1 MSTGPLERFLRLLPL
16 AALGVALAGPA
27 TADAQPKESAPS
39 IDAPFLWQI
48 DGGDRPSFLFGTIHA
63 GVDAAELPSVVDSAL
78 SCSDLFVMET
88 TPGDLF
94 NPALDAQFATGVPMD
109 MMLARDAH
117 TGGLGVATL
126 ETMQFQLSLLK
137 QVGSAEDL
145 AAMLADDSDAIEPL
159 VDAYRAGDLDQ
170 ISEVTHMG
178 DSQMRDLLL
187 TDRNHRW
194 MHKLGGLLSRGGAF
208 IAVGVGHCPGP
219 DGLLDLLDQQ
229 GYSIRRLAPA
239 GR

>member
-1 MSTGPLERFLRLLPL
+1 MSTGPLDRLLRLLPL

-27 TADAQPKESAPS
+27 TADAQPTDPAPS

-48 DGGDRPSFLFGTIHA
+48 DGGDRPSYLFGTIHA
-63 GVDAAELPSVVDSAL
+63 GVEAAELPPVVDGAL
-78 SCSDLFVMET
+78 SCSDFFVMET

-94 NPALDAQFATGVPMD
+94 HPSALAQFAMEVPMD

-117 TGGLGVATL
+117 AGGIPVGTL
-126 ETMQFQLSLLK
+126 ESMQFQLSLLK
-137 QVGSAEDL
+137 QVGSSEEL
-145 AAMLADDSDAIEPL
+145 AAMLADDSEAIEPL
-159 VDAYRAGDLDQ
+159 VSAYRAGDLDQ
-170 ISEVTHMG
+170 ISQVSHMG
-178 DSQMRDLLL
+178 DAEMRQILL

-219 DGLLDLLDQQ
+219 DGLLDLLDQR
-229 GYSIRRLAPA
+229 GYSIRRLAPQS
-239 GR
+239 